1 MFLLFE
7 FLVKWGKNQ
16 DLKKKETVLGL
27 SKGYKEHPA
36 HTVEKLIKRRN
47 FNFGDKESL
56 CKIYYFYNC

>member
-1 MFLLFE
+1 M
-7 FLVKWGKNQ
+7 
-16 DLKKKETVLGL
+16 KKKETVLGL

-56 CKIYYFYNC
+56 CNIYYFYNC

>member
-1 MFLLFE
+1 M
-7 FLVKWGKNQ
+7 
-16 DLKKKETVLGL
+16 KKKETVLGL

-56 CKIYYFYNC
+56 FKDYFRKESALEQSELDG